1 MVKQKQKR
9 IKFEE
14 ELGQPILQTKTTS
27 PLPKVLNINRQET
40 QPFNA
45 YTTYQAPS
53 QELEYQHQEQKSIK
67 ETAPLLSRIQTQLDS
82 QVLRRSSPPVI
93 VFRRDKPK
101 KVLPKKPVKPYLC
114 THPGCTWA
122 FARHSDLTRHSKSH
136 AEPQYK
142 CPYWKNDPTC
152 HKKNGAFNRL
162 DVLKRHLRLIH
173 YVKDKQPISD
183 LNPGQDPGWCRAC
196 QRMFPNS
203 KAFIEHCYDCA
214 KNTVPTEWIDIKRES
229 SRIPNQTTFR
239 VKLDQI
245 NNTENT

>member
-1 MVKQKQKR
+1 MAKQEQKV
-9 IKFEE
+9 IKLKGEPNQQT
-14 ELGQPILQTKTTS
+14 LPSGSTLPIPNMSEGKPS
-27 PLPKVLNINRQET
+27 ET
-40 QPFNA
+40 QSSS
-45 YTTYQAPS
+45 TYIPYQLHS
-53 QELEYQHQEQKSIK
+53 QELQYQHQEQKPIE
-67 ETAPLLSRIQTQLDS
+67 ETIPLQSKILSQLES
-82 QVLRRSSPPVI
+82 QVLTRSSPPVI

-101 KVLPKKPVKPYLC
+101 KILPKKPVKPYVC

-173 YVKDKQPISD
+173 YVKDKQPIAA
-183 LNPGQDPGWCRAC
+183 LNPGEDPGWCRSC

-203 KAFIEHCYDCA
+203 KAFVEHCHDCA
-214 KNTVPTEWIDIKRES
+214 QNTVPTEWIDIKREKTG
-229 SRIPNQTTFR
+229 IPNQTTFR

-245 NNTENT
+245 NKTKST